1 MSDIKL
7 GALFYPKHDGT
18 REIPFDS
25 LFIPYIYRE
34 IYFEGLYVDV
44 LNEKKD
50 LVIMDVGSNIGVTVQ
65 HFREHAKKVY
75 AIEPLSTHYEALV
88 KNKEFND
95 WDNVETFKMAI
106 AGKDGE
112 VTMHPLANNM
122 TCTSYANDWGQGGE
136 TVKAQTFE
144 TFMKENKID
153 HIDFVK
159 FDVEGAEDD
168 ILFSPGFENIADKID
183 ALEVEFHKADWM
195 KHVSHMEKL
204 GFTARRYESSA
215 IVVMFVKNK

>member
-1 MSDIKL
+1 MALK
-7 GALFYPKHDGT
+7 ALFYPCGT
-18 REIPFDS
+18 EENPIPFDS

-75 AIEPLSTHYEALV
+75 AIEPLSTHFEALQ
-88 KNKEFND
+88 KNKEFNG

-136 TVKAQTFE
+136 KVKAQTFE
-144 TFMKENKID
+144 TFMRENNID
-153 HIDFVK
+153 EVDFVK
-159 FDVEGAEDD
+159 FDVEGAEDE
-168 ILFSPGFENIADKID
+168 ILFSDGFEKIAHKIK
-183 ALEVEFHKADWM
+183 AIEVEFHKNDWM

-204 GFTARRYESSA
+204 GFEARRYESSA
-215 IVVMFVKNK
+215 IVVLFVKK